1 MTAPL
6 RAGAAKGSPCTMGAP
21 LRMEMDVRSGGSMVE
36 LLIRV
41 MWFPRAGLWTSVAR
55 WLCPVGA

>member
-1 MTAPL
+1 M
-6 RAGAAKGSPCTMGAP
+6 
-21 LRMEMDVRSGGSMVE
+21 RMEMDARSGGSMVE

-55 WLCPVGA
+55 WLGPVGA